1 MKSKMI
7 NIKDFDFHDL
17 LDSTSN
23 LHDVEFKIIDENFQE
38 LGTVRSHKFLLSLL
52 SPVLKKMFSSREE
65 GSIVV
70 EITGP
75 SFISFQTL
83 IQFLYTGDESVI
95 TDISS
100 IDDLFDLYYLG
111 DKYELRGARNLI
123 KEVVS
128 SFKINQENWIH
139 VLKGIKKYENTFLFE
154 DLCNI
159 LQDQVQGYLKGCPS
173 SDEYLDDIQESD
185 DTDFYSWVKNW
196 IQKWRRSDTGLQEA
210 DFLSPESELKDLK
223 ILIQNMKYQHEE
235 LIQTTQQKDKMIEEL
250 KLKQE
255 ELIRTTE
262 QKDKRIEELELKQEE
277 LIQTTQQKDKRI
289 EELELKHEELIQ
301 TTQQKTKRIE
311 ELELKQEELIQTTQ
325 QNDKRIEELELK
337 QEELI
342 QTTQQKD
349 KRIEEL
355 ELKHEELIQ
364 TTQQKT
370 KRIEELELKQEEL
383 IQTTQQN
390 DKRIEELKLK
400 QEELIQT
407 TQQKDKRIEELELKH
422 EELIQT
428 TEQKDKRIEELELK
442 HEELIQ
448 TTQQK
453 DKRIEELELYQND
466 LQHDL
471 QTKDRK
477 IQNLESQHEEF
488 IKNTEQKLRMMK
500 EIKGKADFKVVYP
513 VCLGCSGSN
522 IPLENMFEHMKSCKF
537 IEFDESHLKLN
548 TEVMVN
554 ADYHNI
560 AYKLEE
566 SRDWFIIKIRND
578 NKVFYIMHHSEEET
592 KNVFYYNIKYY
603 SWKNVDDKDIIKSV
617 TVRCAPMG
625 ILPKDAVHNNF
636 TTNIPIKVLL
646 EEDVKFTMYKA

>member
-210 DFLSPESELKDLK
+210 DRKYSQESELKDLK
-223 ILIQNMKYQHEE
+223 ILIQNMKYQH
-235 LIQTTQQKDKMIEEL
+235 
-250 KLKQE
+250 
-255 ELIRTTE
+255 
-262 QKDKRIEELELKQEE
+262 EE